1 MPKMYSMKDIIDAW
15 DQAYFEDLREEAGGF
30 LQLLKEN
37 YGSDSQRRQSNAKKR
52 LDRTT
57 SKRKRKVKQSP
68 KQKLLTKMTKAKWN
82 KYKKGKGKKTYV
94 QIRAEVSRSQAF
106 KRKAKRL

>member
-1 MPKMYSMKDIIDAW
+1 M
-15 DQAYFEDLREEAGGF
+15 
-30 LQLLKEN
+30 QLLKEN
-37 YGSDSQRRQSNAKKR
+37 YGAESQRRQSNAQKR
-52 LDRTT
+52 LDRAT

-68 KQKLLTKMTKAKWN
+68 KQKLLTKMSQAKWN

-94 QIRAEVSRSQAF
+94 QIRAEVSRSQLF

>member
-15 DQAYFEDLREEAGGF
+15 DQAYFEDLREEADGF

-37 YGSDSQRRQSNAKKR
+37 YGSESQRRQSNAQKR
-52 LDRTT
+52 LDRAT

-68 KQKLLTKMTKAKWN
+68 KQKLLTKMSQAKWN
-82 KYKKGKGKKTYV
+82 KYKKGSGNKTYV
-94 QIRAEVSRSQAF
+94 QIRAQVSRSQKY
-106 KRKAKRL
+106 KRAVKRL